1 MGHPICSI
9 TTTTSGKNIVSGN
22 GSRSWTRRPASL
34 PYGTPST
41 QKKSSAGASSNPND
55 KSSILQHTSIEAL
68 QGRGVK
74 FLSCH
79 TATEEQVHAMA
90 KEYFLKEP
98 FENVVKDIQSH
109 ALPGVLIVPAMG
121 RRLAAAVRWPLHLHH
136 SVETKSVQMGTRVT
150 LIPTA
155 LIISSCF
162 LHNHLHL
169 GAKAQIIL
177 RWKRVRSFKSLTLTM
192 CRTYMAIQQSAAGQQ
207 QLSPEHASPRNPWPV
222 MRS

>member
-162 LHNHLHL
+162 FAQSSPPWSKGANNPAVEKGQVFQVADVDNVPDLH
-169 GAKAQIIL
+169 G
-177 RWKRVRSFKSLTLTM
+177 
-192 CRTYMAIQQSAAGQQ
+192 
-207 QLSPEHASPRNPWPV
+207 NPAVSGWTATA
-222 MRS
+222 